1 MRNFFEAVPRT
12 RANAFNPTYGFC
24 FGNWLRT
31 DCRRHSCVENGAN
44 LVSSASWPP
53 SAKKRITLSQ
63 AFSPPSSHKREQA
76 LGEDDPSAWPLYLP
90 SRAARRDASGCYQL
104 MTVLRWMRIVG
115 FYQLCC
121 GLGGN
126 FNVKAAP
133 PPGLSDIETEP
144 CRAVMI
150 CLTIAS
156 PKPAP
161 LRLRSPFQ
169 NRSKI

>member
-76 LGEDDPSAWPLYLP
+76 LGQDDPSAWPLHLP
-90 SRAARRDASGCYQL
+90 SRAARRDASGCYQTDDRAAL
-104 MTVLRWMRIVG
+104 NAYRQV
-115 FYQLCC
+115 CC
-121 GLGGN
+121 GPGGN
-126 FNVKAAP
+126 RNVKAAP
-133 PPGLSDIETEP
+133 PPGLSDMETVP
-144 CRAVMI
+144 CRAVMM

-161 LRLRSPFQ
+161 LPLRSPFQ